1 MADTKATLKVIDGSS
16 VSQSLAGI
24 TSSDGFSSAHILTG
38 SIASDISASLYHTQ
52 SAAKSL
58 YELSGTLNKISESV
72 ASGSVYN
79 STGSAQYLSIISGN
93 LKDYTTALQNISS
106 SVSSSLNIAGT
117 SSAKYLQD
125 ISSSLASIG
134 VGQDYSIY
142 LTSSPGVTIA
152 ELMADVSASSAYN
165 NTGSAKYLS
174 YISEAVA
181 AISNS
186 SGQDYSTVLND
197 ISSSLKYNSSG
208 SARYLSEISSS
219 ISSSLFGTT
228 GNLYAGGKS
237 AATWL
242 SEISSSL
249 NGIKQTL
256 SSDNETDILKQ
267 ISASLKAIDID
278 TSNLTRSLDQA
289 TASLAN
295 ISSSITFISQSFY
308 PKISGAYDYATGSYN
323 KLVDISSSMTYV
335 SQSTLGFATGSV
347 ITAVSG
353 GNFTSG
359 VYTIQPDNAR
369 VSLQILSKVNN
380 KLIYVLIGTDN
391 PTLSPP
397 KYSYEMTP
405 SGSYYA
411 FESDVRL
418 THKILSGSTT
428 FAADDYI
435 LITET
440 KK

>member
-1 MADTKATLKVIDGSS
+1 MADSPQSLSIKDGTGAASKLASISGSFGFSTYHALTGTLASDVSSSLSSISSS
-16 VSQSLAGI
+16 VSGISSSLSSIITGTAINVDIITGDTSTITQSVDRTTAAVQASY
-24 TSSDGFSSAHILTG
+24 TSSYNRLGDVSSSLSILTG
-38 SIASDISASLYHTQ
+38 SSSNILTAIQVAHTASLT
-52 SAAKSL
+52 KL
-58 YELSGTLNKISESV
+58 E
-72 ASGSVYN
+72 
-79 STGSAQYLSIISGN
+79 
-93 LKDYTTALQNISS
+93 NISS
-106 SVSSSLNIAGT
+106 SVYYSNTG
-117 SSAKYLQD
+117 SARYLYD
-125 ISSSLASIG
+125 ISSSLGSIG
-134 VGQDYSIY
+134 
-142 LTSSPGVTIA
+142 TNT
-152 ELMADVSASSAYN
+152 N
-165 NTGSAKYLS
+165 NTSVLNQ
-174 YISEAVA
+174 ISE
-181 AISNS
+181 
-186 SGQDYSTVLND
+186 
-197 ISSSLKYNSSG
+197 SLKN
-208 SARYLSEISSS
+208 
-219 ISSSLFGTT
+219 
-228 GNLYAGGKS
+228 
-237 AATWL
+237 
-242 SEISSSL
+242 
-249 NGIKQTL
+249 
-256 SSDNETDILKQ
+256 
-267 ISASLKAIDID
+267 ID
-278 TSNLTRSLDQA
+278 TDASNLTRSLDQA

-380 KLIYVLIGTDN
+380 KLIYILIGTDT